1 MRALLRLLAVTTLVL
16 GVAQVGAARAAADHG
31 TPDEAKAMAEKAA
44 ALVQTE
50 GLDKAITSFAAAD
63 GGFRD
68 RDLYVF
74 VWTTE
79 GKCLFNAGSPS
90 LIGKIL
96 IDLKDG
102 EGIPIVRNII
112 AVQDHGWIFYNWPN
126 PLTHKVDPK
135 TAYIVK
141 VGDMRVGVGAYK

>member
-1 MRALLRLLAVTTLVL
+1 MRTFSRLLAVATIIFS
-16 GVAQVGAARAAADHG
+16 VAMVGLTWAGNERG
-31 TPDEAKAMAEKAA
+31 TPDEAKAMAEKASV
-44 ALVQTE
+44 LVQTE
-50 GLDKAITSFAAAD
+50 GIEKASVTFSAAE

-90 LIGKIL
+90 LVGKIL

-102 EGIPIVRNII
+102 DGTPIVRQII
-112 AVQDHGWIFYNWPN
+112 ATQDRGWINYNWPN

-135 TAYIVK
+135 TAYIVA